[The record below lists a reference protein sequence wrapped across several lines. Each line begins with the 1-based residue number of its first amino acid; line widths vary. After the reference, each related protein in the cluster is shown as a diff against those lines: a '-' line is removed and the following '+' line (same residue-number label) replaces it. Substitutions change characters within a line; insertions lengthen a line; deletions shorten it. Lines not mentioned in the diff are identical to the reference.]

1 MRNIEKIFFFSN
13 VSFCVWN
20 VGGYISKDYNKLTD
34 RTFLEEIVKYEII
47 LLTET
52 HIGYNTSV
60 NIDGYLYY
68 PICRPISRNYRY
80 YGGLGIL
87 IMKDI
92 RKGVKILQNTS
103 QDYQW
108 IKLEKNYFNFT
119 KDIFLCLAYII
130 PSNSF
135 YANQST
141 DEVLENIESDIV
153 NKYSGKGNIILCGDL
168 NARTGSVRF
177 LVRDSF
183 VV

>member
-1 MRNIEKIFFFSN
+1 
-13 VSFCVWN
+13 
-20 VGGYISKDYNKLTD
+20 LTD

-92 RKGVKILQNTS
+92 RKGVKFLQNTQS
-103 QDYQW
+103 RLSMDKVRE
-108 IKLEKNYFNFT
+108 KLLQFYERYFSMFSIYYT
-119 KDIFLCLAYII
+119 I
-130 PSNSF
+130 
-135 YANQST
+135 
-141 DEVLENIESDIV
+141 
-153 NKYSGKGNIILCGDL
+153 
-168 NARTGSVRF
+168 
-177 LVRDSF
+177 
-183 VV
+183 